1 MLIFSRLLYNKP
13 MHTYP
18 VEQSAFIRFFTLN
31 TMSAPFWLVVR
42 LYLGYGWLMAG
53 WEKVTNPVW
62 FGNQAGATM
71 QGFVQGALGKT
82 GGLHPDVQLWYASF
96 LQSMVV
102 PHLNAW
108 SNAIAVGELLVGLG
122 LIVGLFT
129 GVAAFFGFVMNMNF
143 LLAGAVSVN
152 PIWLLLAIG
161 IMGAR
166 RVAGDLGLDRYAR
179 PFLARKFSRIPNRD
193 PRIVSSVAEPV

>member
-1 MLIFSRLLYNKP
+1 MNT
-13 MHTYP
+13 HT
-18 VEQSAFIRFFTLN
+18 VEQSAFIHFFTAN

-42 LYLGYGWLMAG
+42 LYLGYEWFMAG
-53 WEKVTNPVW
+53 WEKVTNPAW
-62 FGNQAGATM
+62 FGSDAGAAM

-82 GGLHPDVQLWYASF
+82 VGLHPDVQMWYASF
-96 LQSMVV
+96 LQSVVV

-108 SNAIAVGELLVGLG
+108 SNAIAVGEVLVGLG

-143 LLAGAVSVN
+143 LLAGTVSVN

-166 RVAGDLGLDRYAR
+166 RVAGYWGLDRYVR
-179 PFLARKFSRIPNRD
+179 PYFARKFSRMYR
-193 PRIVSSVAEPV
+193 